1 MSPIVRFQWLLP
13 LLDWVALPSLLAMP
27 ENRGRLTSRERTFPR
42 HCGVLARHGDHASS
56 DLSFAAAIAG
66 ITGNS
71 AIAGNSGASGQ
82 PAADED
88 VSVLD
93 PDDDWPAD
101 F

>member
-66 ITGNS
+66 IAGNS
-71 AIAGNSGASGQ
+71 AIAGNRSAAGQ
-82 PAADED
+82 PAAGKHIG
-88 VSVLD
+88 VLE
-93 PDDDWPAD
+93 PDDDAAAD